1 MRGRSETAKGTEG
14 SSEVARTRGIPAKYR
29 LVLAVLGLIG
39 FGAVLFAT
47 NRYGAGLSPD
57 SVGYVATARSMA
69 AGTGIESHG
78 GRPLVV
84 QPPFYPA
91 ILAAIDLALGVDPL
105 SSAHIVNALLFG
117 LIVYLGGLL
126 ALKHLSSSRALALV
140 GTLAIVF
147 SSPLFRVATWAWS
160 EPLFVLLV
168 LLAVI
173 FAHSYLAGGGVTS
186 LALFSLSA
194 ALSCLTRYIGVTLIL
209 WGALAILLFHRRG
222 FKRRLAHVSLFVFI
236 SALPVGLW
244 LIRNYAVSST
254 LFGQR
259 AGSASG
265 LSENFA
271 LLFSS
276 LLSWYVPG
284 GIAGRSSILTVASAG
299 VGIFAAFG
307 LRDGWQ
313 GVKAGLRQTRPL
325 ILLVFVYLLF
335 LAVSS
340 SVAAYDPI
348 DDRLLS
354 PVYVPLTLFLLIL
367 LQALV
372 DPYRR
377 RFSKRLVDSFLAI
390 GISVWL
396 VFSIRSTV
404 LSVADLNSNGQGYS
418 GRVWKDS
425 ETVRY
430 LVQHRALGS
439 GSMLYSNGPDVS
451 YILAHTR
458 GQNEPRQN
466 GIQLPGD
473 GQLR

>member
-1 MRGRSETAKGTEG
+1 M
-14 SSEVARTRGIPAKYR
+14 
-29 LVLAVLGLIG
+29 
-39 FGAVLFAT
+39 
-47 NRYGAGLSPD
+47 
-57 SVGYVATARSMA
+57 
-69 AGTGIESHG
+69 
-78 GRPLVV
+78 
-84 QPPFYPA
+84 
-91 ILAAIDLALGVDPL
+91 
-105 SSAHIVNALLFG
+105 
-117 LIVYLGGLL
+117 
-126 ALKHLSSSRALALV
+126 
-140 GTLAIVF
+140 
-147 SSPLFRVATWAWS
+147 
-160 EPLFVLLV
+160 LLV

-209 WGALAILLFHRRG
+209 WGALAILLFHRSG
-222 FKRRLAHVSLFVFI
+222 FKRRLAHVSFFVFI
-236 SALPVGLW
+236 SALPLGLW

-254 LFGQR
+254 LFGHR

-284 GIAGRSSILTVASAG
+284 GIGGHSFVLTAASA
-299 VGIFAAFG
+299 VAAVFAAFG
-307 LRDGWQ
+307 LRDGWK
-313 GVKAGLRQTRPL
+313 GLRAGLRQTCPL
-325 ILLVFVYLLF
+325 ILLASIYVLF

-404 LSVADLNSNGQGYS
+404 FSAADLNSNGQGYS

-439 GSMLYSNGPDVS
+439 GCMLYSNGPDVS
-451 YILAHTR
+451 YILAYPPTKMSPAKMEYNSPETVTCVDSLRDSWPEESNVYLVWFDRIRRNYLFTVDELRSIANVELIASLEDGDVYSITR
-458 GQNEPRQN
+458 KR
-466 GIQLPGD
+466 
-473 GQLR
+473 RAR